1 MIQSLINRFKQR
13 RTRGYLTELNRGQYA
28 FVGIGQHSL
37 TNLYPVLR
45 YLGVSLKYICCTSEE
60 KARLIGQKFPDVKA
74 TASLDEILHDEAVR
88 GVFVSA
94 SPQAHFTLASK
105 ILQAGKALYIEKP
118 PCQTSEELEELI
130 RLQERAFL
138 SPRPLE
144 GWGVVCVGLQKRYAP
159 AVQLLKKRLRKG
171 GLLSYDLH
179 YLTGAYPEGDARL
192 DLFIHPLDLVTYLF
206 GPARIV
212 ACRKTDEQSYL
223 LMLEHEGIT
232 GTLELSTHHMWTD
245 MQESLT
251 VCTKQGRY
259 ELRQL
264 EELTFTPMPTTIL
277 GVPMEKVRPTGKRV
291 EYLYQRNL
299 QNSIVSQGY
308 FGELKAFV
316 DAVEGR
322 GNRIVSDFA
331 ALRDTYQLLSTLR

>member
-1 MIQSLINRFKQR
+1 MIHSLINRFKQR
-13 RTRGYLTELNRGQYA
+13 RTRGYLTELNQGQYA
-28 FVGIGQHSL
+28 FIGIGQHSL

-94 SPQAHFTLASK
+94 SPQAHFALASK

-118 PCQTSEELEELI
+118 PCQTSEELE
-130 RLQERAFL
+130 RLVKLQGNSLA
-138 SPRPLE
+138 
-144 GWGVVCVGLQKRYAP
+144 CVGLQKRYAP
-159 AVQLLKKRLRKG
+159 AVQLLKKRLCKG

-179 YLTGAYPEGDARL
+179 YMTGAYPEGDARL
-192 DLFIHPLDLVTYLF
+192 DLFIHPLDLVAHLF
-206 GPARIV
+206 GAARIV

-223 LMLEHEGIT
+223 LMLEHEGIA

-251 VCTKQGRY
+251 VCTRQGRY

-264 EELTFTPMPTTIL
+264 DELTFTPMPATIL

-331 ALRDTYQLLSTLR
+331 SLRDTYQLLTSLHP

>member
-118 PCQTSEELEELI
+118 PCQTSEELEELLLNHQLDALEI
-130 RLQERAFL
+130 GHTDSCFL
-138 SPRPLE
+138 
-144 GWGVVCVGLQKRYAP
+144 G
-159 AVQLLKKRLRKG
+159 
-171 GLLSYDLH
+171 
-179 YLTGAYPEGDARL
+179 
-192 DLFIHPLDLVTYLF
+192 
-206 GPARIV
+206 
-212 ACRKTDEQSYL
+212 
-223 LMLEHEGIT
+223 
-232 GTLELSTHHMWTD
+232 
-245 MQESLT
+245 
-251 VCTKQGRY
+251 
-259 ELRQL
+259 
-264 EELTFTPMPTTIL
+264 
-277 GVPMEKVRPTGKRV
+277 GKRHLRYMRLATRILFLV
-291 EYLYQRNL
+291 EFNQ
-299 QNSIVSQGY
+299 I
-308 FGELKAFV
+308 
-316 DAVEGR
+316 GR
-322 GNRIVSDFA
+322 AHV
-331 ALRDTYQLLSTLR
+331 